1 MKRAQA
7 CRRARTGIREWEQ
20 ACARK
25 EGRPGLRERHAWFKM
40 SARSKGGYSTHFSAF
55 LIVQSDRDKRGE
67 TGRFGCGERDGTICG
82 AVVEHH
88 PVGDPDHRVPTK
100 TPARSCPNGCANS
113 MLLKKSL
120 GSPPT

>member
-1 MKRAQA
+1 M
-7 CRRARTGIREWEQ
+7 CE
-20 ACARK
+20 
-25 EGRPGLRERHAWFKM
+25 EGRPTWTPRATCLVQDVGALKRWLQYTFQCLSNRSVRPRQEGRDRGLC
-40 SARSKGGYSTHFSAF
+40 
-55 LIVQSDRDKRGE
+55 
-67 TGRFGCGERDGTICG
+67 CGERDGTICG

>member
-1 MKRAQA
+1 M
-7 CRRARTGIREWEQ
+7 CE
-20 ACARK
+20 
-25 EGRPGLRERHAWFKM
+25 EGRPTWTPRATCLVQDV
-40 SARSKGGYSTHFSAF
+40 GGAQKVVTHFSAF